1 MAPRGRTLEQQIFAA
16 GSQLPAARSPTSA
29 FALNEGPSQAP
40 GGTQTGSPA
49 AEEQHS
55 LGLHADRMAAVLR
68 LLLPC
73 LLARVWL
80 VPGTAQARP
89 QTPAVQNETSQ
100 EVQAPEEEEE
110 EPWLMASGHQLSEQ
124 TSNLGFSLLRK
135 ISMRHEGNVV
145 FSPLGLSLA
154 MAALMLGAT
163 GQTRAQLEGVLSQ
176 TGPGDLPALFRRLRQ
191 HLSRNQEL
199 GLTQGSLAFVQE
211 DFDVK
216 GPFLNLSKRYFDTE
230 CVTVNFHNA
239 SQARKLMNHYMNRET
254 QGRIPT
260 LFDEVNPDTKVI
272 LVDYVLLKGKWLTP
286 FDPVFTKA
294 DTFHLNKYK
303 TVKVPMMYSAGNFAS
318 TFDERLRCH
327 VLQLPYRGNASMLV
341 VLMEKMSDHLALE
354 DYLSTDLVDTWLR
367 NMRTR
372 HMEVFFPKFKLDQ
385 KYEMHELLKQMR
397 VTRIFSP
404 WANLGELSAMAR
416 NLKVSQVLQRAVIEV
431 DEKGTEAVAGTLSE
445 IVAYSMPPII
455 KVNRPFHFLIYE
467 ETWRVPLFLGRV
479 VNPALL

>member
-1 MAPRGRTLEQQIFAA
+1 
-16 GSQLPAARSPTSA
+16 
-29 FALNEGPSQAP
+29 
-40 GGTQTGSPA
+40 
-49 AEEQHS
+49 
-55 LGLHADRMAAVLR
+55 MAAVLR

-404 WANLGELSAMAR
+404 WANLGEL
-416 NLKVSQVLQRAVIEV
+416 
-431 DEKGTEAVAGTLSE
+431 
-445 IVAYSMPPII
+445 
-455 KVNRPFHFLIYE
+455 
-467 ETWRVPLFLGRV
+467 
-479 VNPALL
+479 